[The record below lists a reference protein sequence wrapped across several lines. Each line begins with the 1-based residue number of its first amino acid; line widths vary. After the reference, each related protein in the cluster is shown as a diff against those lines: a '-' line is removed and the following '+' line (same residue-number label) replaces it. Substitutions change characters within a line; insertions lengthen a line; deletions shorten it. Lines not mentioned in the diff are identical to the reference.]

1 MNTSYIKGTGVALV
15 TPFTNDNKIDLKALQ
30 RLVFRMIEGGVE
42 YLVPIGTTGESP
54 TLTKDEKKQVLE
66 TVLEANQNKLPV
78 VMGIGGNNTHEIT
91 EEISYYSKNYPL
103 AGILS
108 VCPYYNK
115 PNQNGIYAHY
125 SAIAQSTDLPVIMYN
140 IPPRTGIN
148 MLPETIIKL
157 ANAHKNLVAVK
168 EAAGSVV
175 QVMNIIAQKPKD
187 FLVVSGDDS
196 LTLPF
201 MSVGAVGVISVAGNV
216 FPREVSQKVRFA
228 LQGNYEKARE
238 YHYGLMEFMDFLFAE
253 GNPVGVKAALEI
265 MGICLK
271 NVRLPLVPA
280 SDGYYQEMQKKLKK
294 VNDAFNLG

>member
-1 MNTSYIKGTGVALV
+1 MNTAYIKGTGVALV
-15 TPFTNDNKIDLKALQ
+15 TPFTTDNQVDTQAIR

-42 YLVPIGTTGESP
+42 YLVPMGTTGESP
-54 TLTKDEKKQVLE
+54 TLTKDEKKCVLE
-66 TVLEANQNKLPV
+66 AVLEANQGKLPV

-91 EEISYYSKNYPL
+91 QEIEYYSKNYKL
-103 AGILS
+103 QGILS

-125 SAIAQSTDLPVIMYN
+125 AAIAKSTDLPIILYN

-148 MLPETIIKL
+148 MNPETILRL
-157 ANAHKNLVAVK
+157 AYDFKNLVAVK
-168 EAAGSVV
+168 EAAGSIS
-175 QVMNIIAQKPKD
+175 QVMHIIAQKPEH
-187 FLVVSGDDS
+187 FLVTSGDDN

-216 FPREVSQKVRFA
+216 FPREISEKVRLA
-228 LQGNYEKARE
+228 LRGDYQKARE
-238 YHYGLMEFMDFLFAE
+238 YHYKLLRFMEFLFVE

-271 NVRLPLVPA
+271 QVRLPLVPA
-280 SDGYYQEMQKKLKK
+280 PETYYQEMQKVLKK
-294 VNDAFNLG
+294 VNDDFQLG

>member
-1 MNTSYIKGTGVALV
+1 MNTAFIKGTGVALV
-15 TPFTNDNKIDLKALQ
+15 TPFTADNQIDTKAIQ

-42 YLVPIGTTGESP
+42 YLVPMGTTGESP
-54 TLTKDEKKQVLE
+54 TLTKEEKKQIIE
-66 TVLEANQNKLPV
+66 TVLEANQGKLPV
-78 VMGIGGNNTHEIT
+78 VMGIGGNDTRQVIQEV
-91 EEISYYSKNYPL
+91 EYYTKNYKL
-103 AGILS
+103 DGILS

-125 SAIAQSTDLPVIMYN
+125 AAIAQSTDLPIIMYN

-148 MLPETIIKL
+148 MNPETILRL
-157 ANAHKNLVAVK
+157 ANDFKNLVAVK
-168 EAAGSVV
+168 EAAGSVH
-175 QVMNIIAQKPKD
+175 QVMHIIAQKPAS
-187 FLVVSGDDS
+187 FLVTSGDDN

-201 MSVGAVGVISVAGNV
+201 VSVGAIGVISVAANV

-228 LQGNYEKARE
+228 LQGDYDKARE
-238 YHYGLMEFMDFLFAE
+238 YHYKLLRFMEFLFAE

-280 SDGYYQEMQKKLKK
+280 SEKYYQEMGHILKE
-294 VNDAFNLG
+294 VNDNFGIG

>member
-15 TPFTNDNKIDLKALQ
+15 TPFTNDNKIDVKALQ

-66 TVLEANQNKLPV
+66 IVLEANQNKLPV
-78 VMGIGGNNTHEIT
+78 VMGIGGNNTHEVT
-91 EEISYYSKNYPL
+91 EEITFYSKNYAL

-148 MLPETIIKL
+148 MLPETIVKL
-157 ANAHKNLVAVK
+157 AENHKNLVAVK
-168 EAAGSVV
+168 EAAGSVA
-175 QVMNIIAQKPKD
+175 QVMNIVAQKPKD

-271 NVRLPLVPA
+271 NVRLPLIPA
-280 SDGYYQEMQKKLKK
+280 SEGYHEALQGKLKK
-294 VNDAFNLG
+294 VNDTFNLG

>member
-1 MNTSYIKGTGVALV
+1 MNTSYIKGTGVAIV
-15 TPFTNDNKIDLKALQ
+15 TPFTNENKVDTKALQ
-30 RLVFRMIEGGVE
+30 RLVFRMVEGGVE
-42 YLVPIGTTGESP
+42 YIVPIGTTGESP
-54 TLTKDEKKQVLE
+54 TLTKDEKKSVIE
-66 TVLEANQNKLPV
+66 TVLEANQGKLPV
-78 VMGIGGNNTHEIT
+78 IMGIGGNNTQEVISEI
-91 EEISYYSKNYPL
+91 EYYTKNYRL
-103 AGILS
+103 DGILS

-125 SAIAQSTDLPVIMYN
+125 SAIAKSTDLPIIMYN

-148 MLPETIIKL
+148 MTSETMIKL
-157 ANAHKNLVAVK
+157 ANDHKNLVAVK

-175 QVMNIIAQKPKD
+175 QVMNIVAQKPKD

-201 MSVGAVGVISVAGNV
+201 MSVGAVGVISVAGNI

-228 LQGNYEKARE
+228 LAGDYEKARE
-238 YHYGLMEFMDFLFAE
+238 YHYGLLECMDFLFAE

-280 SDGYYQEMQKKLKK
+280 SDGYYSELQKKLKK
-294 VNDAFNLG
+294 VNDYFNLG

>member
-1 MNTSYIKGTGVALV
+1 MNTNYIKGTGVAIV
-15 TPFTNDNKIDLKALQ
+15 TPFTNDNQIDTKALQ
-30 RLVFRMIEGGVE
+30 RLVFRMVEGGVE
-42 YLVPIGTTGESP
+42 YIVPIGTTGESP
-54 TLTKDEKKQVLE
+54 TLTKDEKKLVIE
-66 TVLEANQNKLPV
+66 TVLEANQGKLPV
-78 VMGIGGNNTHEIT
+78 IMGIGGNNTQEVISEI
-91 EEISYYSKNYPL
+91 EYYTKNYRL
-103 AGILS
+103 NGILS

-125 SAIAQSTDLPVIMYN
+125 SAIAKSTDLPIIMYN

-148 MLPETIIKL
+148 MNPETIVKL
-157 ANAHKNLVAVK
+157 ANEHKNLVAIK

-201 MSVGAVGVISVAGNV
+201 MSVGAVGVISVAGNI

-228 LQGNYEKARE
+228 LAGDYEKARE
-238 YHYGLMEFMDFLFAE
+238 YHYGLLECMDFLFAE

-280 SDGYYQEMQKKLKK
+280 SDGYYQELQKKLKK
-294 VNDAFNLG
+294 VNDYFNLG

>member
-15 TPFTNDNKIDLKALQ
+15 TPFTNDNKIDVKALQ

-66 TVLEANQNKLPV
+66 IVLEANQNKLPV
-78 VMGIGGNNTHEIT
+78 VMGIGGNNTHEVT
-91 EEISYYSKNYPL
+91 EEITFYSKNYAL

-148 MLPETIIKL
+148 MLPETIIRL
-157 ANAHKNLVAVK
+157 AENYKNLVAVK
-168 EAAGSVV
+168 EAAGSVA
-175 QVMNIIAQKPKD
+175 QVMNIVAQKPKD

-271 NVRLPLVPA
+271 NVRLPLIPA
-280 SDGYYQEMQKKLKK
+280 SEGYHEALQGKLKK
-294 VNDAFNLG
+294 VNDTFNLG

>member
-1 MNTSYIKGTGVALV
+1 MNTNYIKGTGVAIV
-15 TPFTNDNKIDLKALQ
+15 TPFTNNNQIDVKALQ
-30 RLVFRMIEGGVE
+30 RLVFRMAEGGIE

-54 TLTKDEKKQVLE
+54 TLTKEEKKIVME
-66 TVLEANQNKLPV
+66 TVLEASQGKLPV
-78 VMGIGGNNTHEIT
+78 VMGIGGNNTQEVVQEI
-91 EEISYYSKNYPL
+91 EYYTKNYKL
-103 AGILS
+103 DGILS

-125 SAIAQSTDLPVIMYN
+125 SAVAKSTDLPIIMYN

-148 MLPETIIKL
+148 MTPETIVKL
-157 ANAHKNLVAVK
+157 AYNHKNLVAVK
-168 EAAGSVV
+168 EAAGSIV

-201 MSVGAVGVISVAGNV
+201 MSVGAVGVISVAGNI
-216 FPREVSQKVRFA
+216 FPREVSDKVRFA
-228 LQGNYEKARE
+228 LAGNYEKARE
-238 YHYGLMEFMDFLFAE
+238 YHYGLLECMDFLFVE

-271 NVRLPLVPA
+271 EVRLPLVSA
-280 SDGYYQEMQKKLKK
+280 SEGYYNEMQKKLKK
-294 VNDAFNLG
+294 VNEYFNLG

>member
-15 TPFTNDNKIDLKALQ
+15 TPFTKDNAIDIKALQ
-30 RLVFRMIEGGVE
+30 RLVFRIVEGGVE
-42 YLVPIGTTGESP
+42 YLVPMGTTGESP
-54 TLTKDEKKQVLE
+54 TLTKYEKKLVLE
-66 TVLEANQNKLPV
+66 TVLEANQGKLPV
-78 VMGIGGNNTHEIT
+78 VMGIGGNNTHEVT
-91 EEISYYSKNYPL
+91 AEIEYYTKNYRL
-103 AGILS
+103 DGILS

-148 MLPETIIKL
+148 MNPETIVKL
-157 ANAHKNLVAVK
+157 ANEHKNLVAVK

-175 QVMNIIAQKPKD
+175 QVMNIIAKKPKD

-201 MSVGAVGVISVAGNV
+201 MSTGAVGVISVAGNI
-216 FPREVSQKVRFA
+216 FPREVSEKVRFA

-238 YHYGLMEFMDFLFAE
+238 YHYGLLECMDFLFVE

-265 MGICLK
+265 MGICLR

-280 SDGYYQEMQKKLKK
+280 SDGYYNELQKKLKA
-294 VNDAFNLG
+294 VNDYFNLG

>member
-1 MNTSYIKGTGVALV
+1 MNTSYIKGTGVAIV
-15 TPFTNDNKIDLKALQ
+15 TPFTNENKVDTKALQ
-30 RLVFRMIEGGVE
+30 RLVFRMVEGGVE
-42 YLVPIGTTGESP
+42 YIVPIGTTGESP
-54 TLTKDEKKQVLE
+54 TLTKDEKKSVIE
-66 TVLEANQNKLPV
+66 TVLEANQGKLPV
-78 VMGIGGNNTHEIT
+78 IMGIGGNNTQEVISEI
-91 EEISYYSKNYPL
+91 EYYTKNYRL
-103 AGILS
+103 DGILS

-125 SAIAQSTDLPVIMYN
+125 SAIAKSTDLPIIMYN

-148 MLPETIIKL
+148 MTSETIIKL
-157 ANAHKNLVAVK
+157 ANDHKNLVAVK

-175 QVMNIIAQKPKD
+175 QVMNIVAQKPKD

-201 MSVGAVGVISVAGNV
+201 MSVGAVGVISVAGNI

-228 LQGNYEKARE
+228 LAGDYEKARE
-238 YHYGLMEFMDFLFAE
+238 YHYGLLECMDFLFAE

-280 SDGYYQEMQKKLKK
+280 SDGYYSELQKKLKK
-294 VNDAFNLG
+294 VNDYFNLG